1 MVGYLS
7 EVVQI
12 IHEILTEVQRVWN
25 TQLLSLRTFEH
36 LYMFTI
42 ALFVSVLIG
51 IAVGVLI
58 YRSPKLADPVLN
70 GLNVVETIPDV
81 ALLVLLLPIFG
92 IGAGPTVAA
101 SILYSIL
108 PITRNTYTGLANVPR
123 EYVEIAEAVGLNPGE
138 ILMRV
143 RFPLALPLIAGGV
156 RIAVVF
162 TMGVVT
168 LGGLIAAGGLG
179 AALQNGIQLYDMGTI
194 LVTGAWVG
202 LLAVILDGGA
212 GVIENRLKVR
222 YGTWS

>member
-12 IHEILTEVQRVWN
+12 ISEILMEVQRVWSS
-25 TQLLSLRTFEH
+25 QLLSLRTLEH
-36 LYMFTI
+36 LYMFVI
-42 ALFVSVLIG
+42 ALFVSILAGV
-51 IAVGVLI
+51 AVGILI
-58 YRSPKLADPVLN
+58 YRNPKLADPVLN
-70 GLNVVETIPDV
+70 GLNIVETIPDV

-92 IGAGPTVAA
+92 IGTGPTVAA

-108 PITRNTYTGLANVPR
+108 PIARNTYTGLANVPR
-123 EYVEIAEAVGLNPGE
+123 EYVEIAEALGLNPRE
-138 ILMRV
+138 VLMKV
-143 RFPLALPLIAGGV
+143 RFPLALPLIAGGI

-212 GVIENRLKVR
+212 GVVENKLKAR
-222 YGTWS
+222 YGTW

>member
-1 MVGYLS
+1 M
-7 EVVQI
+7 I
-12 IHEILTEVQRVWN
+12 IEGLNDFTAEIIRVWN
-25 TQLLSLRTFEH
+25 TQMLSLRTVEH
-36 LYMFTI
+36 LYMFFF
-42 ALFVSVLIG
+42 ALFFSILIG
-51 IAVGVLI
+51 VVTGVLT
-58 YRSPKLADPVLN
+58 YRNQKLAGPVLN
-70 GLNVVETIPDV
+70 GLNVVETVPDV

-92 IGAGPTVAA
+92 IGAAPTIVA

-108 PITRNTYTGLANVPR
+108 PIARDTYTGLSNVPR
-123 EYVEIAEAVGLNPGE
+123 EYIEIAEALGLTPRE
-138 ILMRV
+138 VLFKV
-143 RFPLALPLIAGGV
+143 RFPLSLPLVAGGV

-202 LLAVILDGGA
+202 LLAVLLDGIA
-212 GVIENRLKVR
+212 GIIEKILKAR